1 MNRPEKT
8 PLREA
13 IRERFEAETLA
24 PDQLAALRQRLAAG
38 SGAAGAVPPAPAR
51 RRFLA
56 LAASLTATATA
67 TLGWWAASG
76 VRDLRDA
83 GNLEALADEIAYN
96 HLKHSTLDV
105 EADSL
110 EALSA
115 AFAGVGI
122 ALQPPPLEVPAGA
135 ELLGGRHCTIA
146 GVPAVMLRYRLD
158 ERIIG
163 YCQARFDP
171 RRHRGVPD
179 MQVSG
184 VPVQLAARGMQ
195 VSLCHDRGVLMAV
208 ATV

>member
-24 PDQLAALRQRLAAG
+24 PEQLAALRQRLAAG
-38 SGAAGAVPPAPAR
+38 TGAAGAAPPAPAR

-56 LAASLTATATA
+56 LAASLTATA

-83 GNLEALADEIAYN
+83 GNLEALADEIAFN
-96 HLKHSTLDV
+96 HLRHSGLDV
-105 EADSL
+105 QAGSL
-110 EALSA
+110 EALA
-115 AFAGVGI
+115 EAFASVGI
-122 ALQPPPLEVPAGA
+122 ALQPPPSDVPAGA
-135 ELLGGRHCTIA
+135 ELLGGRHCSIA
-146 GVPAVMLRYRLD
+146 GVPAVMLRYRFD
-158 ERIIG
+158 DRIIG

-179 MQVSG
+179 MQVASAPAQQ
-184 VPVQLAARGMQ
+184 VARGMQ

-208 ATV
+208 VA

>member
-1 MNRPEKT
+1 MNRPQKT

-13 IRERFEAETLA
+13 IRERFEAESLA
-24 PDQLAALRQRLAAG
+24 PGQLAALRQRLAAG
-38 SGAAGAVPPAPAR
+38 AGAAAAPPAASR

-56 LAASLTATATA
+56 LAASLTATAT
-67 TLGWWAASG
+67 LGWWASSG
-76 VRDLRDA
+76 IRDQRDA

-110 EALSA
+110 EALAA

-122 ALQPPPLEVPAGA
+122 ALQPPPTEVPAGA

-158 ERIIG
+158 GRIIG

-179 MQVSG
+179 MQLAG
-184 VPVQLAARGMQ
+184 APVQLAARGMQ